1 MEDHKIIIA
10 LLLIII
16 ALLVAFGV
24 MIINPANAKIDT
36 KLTVTSNTTLHDGD
50 SFSIA
55 LTDANSTPL
64 ANQTVNITIVDAN
77 GGKNPQQV
85 KTDGMGNGILQLN
98 GLTPGEYTFNVTYS
112 GNSNYSASNITQKIE
127 INEVVK
133 EKSTSQSKSTGNAY
147 VDCILND
154 PSCYVVKDPYS
165 ICPKHGVP
173 YYQDGKCDWF
183 VQPY

>member
-1 MEDHKIIIA
+1 
-10 LLLIII
+10 
-16 ALLVAFGV
+16 
-24 MIINPANAKIDT
+24 
-36 KLTVTSNTTLHDGD
+36 
-50 SFSIA
+50 
-55 LTDANSTPL
+55 
-64 ANQTVNITIVDAN
+64 
-77 GGKNPQQV
+77 
-85 KTDGMGNGILQLN
+85 MGNGILQLN